1 MRDQIMRDQIA
12 RPTGPA
18 ADGPCDLHRSEEAG
32 VIDFASWVV
41 ALLAARRSGGQPVL
55 RADLLERFR
64 AAACAEDDG
73 PLSLVMAEF
82 LREKVPAA
90 AVADLYIPALAARL
104 GEDWMDDV
112 LGFAEVSLATARL
125 QAMLRAM
132 GAAWAADAAC
142 PGASE
147 AIVLCTAPGEQHTLG
162 ALVLLGRI
170 RREGVSVRLLLGPTA
185 AELRDAFERVA
196 PRGVLISAAGTGR
209 LAQLRDFVK
218 TIRQVAP
225 PGLPVIVGGGVVA
238 WLDDAAAATGT
249 DLAAT
254 SLDEALAAC
263 GVGHMSARN
272 ARLRA

>member
-1 MRDQIMRDQIA
+1 MRDQIGTLTE
-12 RPTGPA
+12 PE
-18 ADGPCDLHRSEEAG
+18 ADGLRGLPRGEETG

-41 ALLAARRSGGQPVL
+41 ALLAARRSGGQPAL
-55 RADLLERFR
+55 RADLFDRFR
-64 AAACAEDDG
+64 AAVCAEDDG
-73 PLSLVMAEF
+73 PLALVMAEF
-82 LREKVPAA
+82 LREKVAAA

-112 LGFAEVSLATARL
+112 AGFAEVSLATARL

-142 PGASE
+142 PGASD

-170 RREGVSVRLLLGPTA
+170 RREGVSVRLLLGPTT

-196 PRGVLISAAGTGR
+196 PHGVLVSAAGTGR
-209 LAQLRDFVK
+209 LAHLREFVK
-218 TIRQVAP
+218 KIRQVGP
-225 PGLPVIVGGGVVA
+225 PGLPVVVGGGVVA
-238 WLDDAAAATGT
+238 WLDDAAAATGA
-249 DLAAT
+249 DLAVT
-254 SLDEALAAC
+254 SLDDALAAC
-263 GVGHMSARN
+263 GVGRMSARN